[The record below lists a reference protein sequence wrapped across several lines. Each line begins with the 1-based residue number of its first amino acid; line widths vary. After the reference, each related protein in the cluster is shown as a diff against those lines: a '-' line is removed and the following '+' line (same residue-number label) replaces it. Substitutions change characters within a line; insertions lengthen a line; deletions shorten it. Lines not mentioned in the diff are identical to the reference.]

1 MLVLE
6 VQGIMKAAAKKRS
19 QGVSLDNGSWLLL
32 LLTDIQ
38 DEIAQQ
44 PSPRAVAR
52 IRRRVQAAIKTP
64 IKAAA

>member
-1 MLVLE
+1 
-6 VQGIMKAAAKKRS
+6 MKAAKKSS
-19 QGVSLDNGSWLLL
+19 QSVPRDNGAWLLL

-38 DEIAQQ
+38 GEIAQQ
-44 PSPRAVAR
+44 PTPRAVAR